1 MEPPIRRTRLP
12 ARRWG
17 VTAGIAC
24 IALGL
29 LSFNA
34 FGAFTASTN
43 VTHDVGSGTMTLAL
57 GATGSVTNRMDVAA
71 ADIAPGDTIQRTL
84 TVTPGGTVA
93 LSGVELTLTAPTS
106 SLLDTDPDDGLQ
118 IVVERCS
125 VQWTEAG
132 PPYTYSCG
140 GATSVV
146 VASTS
151 VDALVDAGT
160 TALANELVAA
170 ANHLRVTLTFPT
182 TADDTFQGLSTTL
195 DFAWSGVQR
204 AGTDQ

>member
-1 MEPPIRRTRLP
+1 MGPPNPRARRP
-12 ARRWG
+12 ARRFG
-17 VTAGIAC
+17 ATAGIAC

-34 FGAFTASTN
+34 FGAFTASTG

-84 TVTPGGTVA
+84 TITPGGSVA
-93 LSGVELTLTAPTS
+93 MTGIELTLTAPTS
-106 SLLDTDPDDGLQ
+106 SLLDTDADDGLQ
-118 IVVERCS
+118 VVIERCT

-132 PPYTYSCG
+132 PPYTYTCG
-140 GATSVV
+140 GSTSDV
-146 VASTS
+146 VAATS

-160 TALANELVAA
+160 TALANEATAA
-170 ANHLRVTLTFPT
+170 ANHLRVTLTFPA

-195 DFAWSGVQR
+195 DFEWSGAQR
-204 AGTDQ
+204 AGTDK